1 MEIENCL
8 ICECHLV
15 CWEDLHQIFQALKTG
30 HDASIMLT
38 QVDDFKKYRIL
49 GHGCGQCLKTWE
61 YELQQLI
68 KEKNKSL

>member
-1 MEIENCL
+1 MERENCL

-15 CWEDLHQIFQALKTG
+15 SWEDLHQIFQELKPG

-38 QVDDFKKYRIL
+38 QVEDFKKYRIL

-68 KEKNKSL
+68 NEQNKSL

>member
-1 MEIENCL
+1 MDIENCL

-15 CWEDLHQIFQALKTG
+15 SWGDLASILQELKPG
-30 HDASIMLT
+30 NDASVTLT
-38 QVDDFKKYRIL
+38 QVADLKKYRIV

-68 KEKNKSL
+68 DKNLNVH